1 MTTQQNQDNP
11 YSPEILFKVFAEL
24 REQQERTDKML
35 SARFAETDEQMK
47 ETDRFLSAKFAET
60 DEQMKKTDEQM
71 KETDRF
77 LSAKFAETDRKL
89 NKLGR
94 LYGNMSNN
102 NGEIA
107 EEFFYSSFSKTRT
120 LGSLHYDDI
129 GRNWEKERDGIEE
142 EYDIIM
148 TNGNAIAVIEVKVK
162 AHPEDVN
169 ALEKKVENFKKLF
182 PIYKDYTVYGGLA
195 SLTMSKQVKSE
206 LLKKGLYA
214 IKQQGNHVEVVS
226 PK

>member
-1 MTTQQNQDNP
+1 MTKQQNP
-11 YSPEILFKVFAEL
+11 YSPEILFKMFAEL
-24 REQQERTDKML
+24 REQQ
-35 SARFAETDEQMK
+35 AQTDEQMK
-47 ETDRFLSAKFAET
+47 ETDRFLSE
-60 DEQMKKTDEQM
+60 
-71 KETDRF
+71 
-77 LSAKFAETDRKL
+77 KFAETDRKL
-89 NKLGR
+89 NKLGK

-120 LGSLHYDDI
+120 LGALHYDDI

-182 PIYKDYTVYGGLA
+182 PIYKDYTIYGGLA
-195 SLTMSKQVKSE
+195 SLTMSKDIKSK

-214 IKQQGNHVEVVS
+214 IKQQGNHVEVAS

>member
-1 MTTQQNQDNP
+1 MTN
-11 YSPEILFKVFAEL
+11 EEL
-24 REQQERTDKML
+24 KALVASL
-35 SARFAETDEQMK
+35 SIAQK
-47 ETDRFLSAKFAET
+47 ETDKQL
-60 DEQMKKTDEQM
+60 

-77 LSAKFAETDRKL
+77 LSAKFAETDRFLSAKFFETDRKL
-89 NKLGR
+89 NKLGK

-107 EEFFYSSFSKTRT
+107 EEFFYTSFSKTRT
-120 LGSLHYDDI
+120 LGALHYDDI

-162 AHPEDVN
+162 AHPEDVIS
-169 ALEKKVENFKKLF
+169 LGKKVENFKKLF
-182 PIYKDYTVYGGLA
+182 PIYKDYTIYGGLA
-195 SLTMSKQVKSE
+195 SLTMSKDVKSE

-214 IKQQGNHVEVVS
+214 IKQKGDHVEVAS

>member
-1 MTTQQNQDNP
+1 M
-11 YSPEILFKVFAEL
+11 FAEL

-47 ETDRFLSAKFAET
+47 ETDRFLSARFAE
-60 DEQMKKTDEQM
+60 TDEQM

-77 LSAKFAETDRKL
+77 LSARFAETDEQMKETERKL
-89 NKLGR
+89 NKLGK

-107 EEFFYSSFSKTRT
+107 EEFFYTSFSKTRT
-120 LGSLHYDDI
+120 LGALHYDDI

-182 PIYKDYTVYGGLA
+182 PIYKDYTIYGGLA
-195 SLTMSKQVKSE
+195 SLTMSKDVKSK
-206 LLKKGLYA
+206 LLEKGLYA
-214 IKQQGNHVEVVS
+214 IKQQGNHVEVAS

>member
-1 MTTQQNQDNP
+1 MTTQQNP
-11 YSPEILFKVFAEL
+11 YSPEILFKMFAEL

-35 SARFAETDEQMK
+35 SV
-47 ETDRFLSAKFAET
+47 KFAET
-60 DEQMKKTDEQM
+60 DK
-71 KETDRF
+71 F

-89 NKLGR
+89 NKLGK
-94 LYGNMSNN
+94 LYGNMSYN

-107 EEFFYSSFSKTRT
+107 EEFFYTSFSKTRT
-120 LGSLHYDDI
+120 LGALHYDDI

-162 AHPEDVN
+162 AHPEDVIS
-169 ALEKKVENFKKLF
+169 LEKKVKNFKKLF
-182 PIYKDYTVYGGLA
+182 PIYKDYTIYGGLA
-195 SLTMSKQVKSE
+195 SLTMSKDVKSE